1 MLTTT
6 FVPRDKLIAGI
17 RGVDVRYSSPHD
29 RDVIVTTF
37 NGSDL
42 TAAPFPRSILD
53 LSMETIEL
61 AVQDHEIPPRLLDGT
76 YSEAVTDKGDRVEAI
91 VRTDGKGSRFL
102 TVTFRHALHNG
113 RPVVR
118 AGVAFY
124 SAREW
129 LCRLLTEDASH
140 LRVGR

>member
-6 FVPRDKLIAGI
+6 FVPRDELTPNI
-17 RGVDVRYSSPHD
+17 RGVDIQYSASHG
-29 RDVIVTTF
+29 RNVMVTTF
-37 NGSDL
+37 YGRDL
-42 TAAPFPRSILD
+42 AVAPFPRLMLD
-53 LSMETIEL
+53 LDMETIKL
-61 AVQDHEIPPRLLDGT
+61 AIQDHEIPPRLLDGT
-76 YSEAVTDKGDRVEAI
+76 YSEAVTDKGDVVEAI
-91 VRTDGKGSRFL
+91 VRTKRKGSRFL

-118 AGVAFY
+118 AGVAYY